1 MSNTQFKTDKTRSEE
16 RPAKRRYVLQLNC
29 MLDGCLTAQL
39 TATLKNRIYFYK
51 LKLKT
56 NSLDSF
62 SKGIFYYNGYLNM
75 KNKFLS
81 NNFKT
86 Y

>member
-1 MSNTQFKTDKTRSEE
+1 
-16 RPAKRRYVLQLNC
+16 

-39 TATLKNRIYFYK
+39 TATLKNRIYFYR

-75 KNKFLS
+75 KNKFYLIILKLIKEI
-81 NNFKT
+81 NKI
-86 Y
+86 

>member
-1 MSNTQFKTDKTRSEE
+1 MQV
-16 RPAKRRYVLQLNC
+16 KR

-75 KNKFLS
+75 KNKYLIILKLIKEI
-81 NNFKT
+81 NKI
-86 Y
+86 